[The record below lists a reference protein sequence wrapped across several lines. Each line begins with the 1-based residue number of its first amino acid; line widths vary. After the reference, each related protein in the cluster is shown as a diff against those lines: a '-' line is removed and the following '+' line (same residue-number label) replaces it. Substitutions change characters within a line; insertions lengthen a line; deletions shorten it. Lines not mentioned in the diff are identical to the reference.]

1 MIDYSLR
8 NGLIQAG
15 VPVEVGHNTGHFWF
29 PSLHKVGE
37 DTLICAVIRSADVA
51 QGKWPAELFLSEDA
65 GSTWRP
71 DQAIDSYG
79 HTSIRR
85 DPSTTLMMPY
95 ELWPVSPD
103 DRKNGAAPGNML
115 TRASD
120 GSLVVEPR
128 EVRFGDFPAPLAEY
142 HEDEL
147 LLHHTGNI
155 LRLPGGSL
163 LTTLYGKFD
172 GDERYSSFAV
182 VSDDNGFTW
191 SYRSTVAAGDAV
203 PGAPEGPNESDT
215 QLLDNGDLL
224 CLYRVG
230 GGWDFH
236 KSYSQDEGL
245 TWSPPGRLEGM
256 WSVQPRLARLGNG
269 ALILTG
275 GRPGLFFFLCADGRG
290 EEWEKVNLGIHHNQL
305 IEREEQRFSDAF
317 CRAEKGETPA
327 LSTSYTSI
335 MPWGSD
341 GVILTY
347 DRLANGWS
355 GAPGPNGEVDR
366 VFSLALKVSV

>member
-15 VPVEVGHNTGHFWF
+15 VPVEVGHDTGHFWF
-29 PSLHKVGE
+29 PSLHRVGE

-51 QGKWPAELFLSEDA
+51 QGKWPADLFVSQDA
-65 GSTWRP
+65 GSAWRL

-85 DPSTTLMMPY
+85 DQSTTLMMPY

-103 DRKNGAAPGNML
+103 DRKNGAAPGNIL
-115 TRASD
+115 AKAPD
-120 GSLVVEPR
+120 GSLVVKAR
-128 EVRFGDFPAPLAEY
+128 DIRFGDFPAPLADY

-155 LRLPGGSL
+155 RYLPGGSL
-163 LTTLYGKFD
+163 FTTLYGKFD

-182 VSDDNGFTW
+182 VSDDGGFTW
-191 SYRSTVAAGDAV
+191 TYRGTIAAGDAV
-203 PGAPEGPNESDT
+203 PGAPEGPNESDA
-215 QLLDNGDLL
+215 QRLDNGDLL

-230 GGWDFH
+230 GEWDFY
-236 KSYSQDEGL
+236 KSYSQDKGL
-245 TWSPPGRLEGM
+245 TWSPPVRMEGM
-256 WSVQPRLARLGNG
+256 WSVQPRLVRLENG

-275 GRPGLFFFLCADGRG
+275 GRPGLFLFLCADGRG
-290 EEWEKVNLGIHHNQL
+290 EEWERVNLGIHHNRL
-305 IEREEQRFSDAF
+305 IEQEDQRFSEAF
-317 CRAEKGETPA
+317 CGAEKGENPA
-327 LSTSYTSI
+327 ISTSYTSI
-335 MPWGSD
+335 MPWGSA
-341 GVILTY
+341 GVIVTY

-355 GAPGPNGEVDR
+355 GAPGPNGDVDR
-366 VFSLALKVSV
+366 VFSVALKVSV